1 MQENNREIS
10 AIKQRFFQYL
20 KYKGI
25 SKYRCYQETGI
36 ANSVLSQKNGFS
48 EDSFIRIAK
57 TYPDLDF
64 IWLILGDGDMIV
76 EKYNI
81 IEKPQNSIVVNE
93 VTPDFML
100 QRFEDLVIENYSLK
114 AELKQYKETTRGDY
128 TMQNVPD
135 LKVAESQTELDK

>member
-10 AIKQRFFQYL
+10 AIKQRFFEYL
-20 KYKGI
+20 EFKGI
-25 SKYRCYQETGI
+25 SKYKCYQDTGI

-48 EDSFIRIAK
+48 EDSFVRIAK

-64 IWLILGDGDMIV
+64 IWLILGVGDMII
-76 EKYNI
+76 EKSNI
-81 IEKPQNSIVVNE
+81 IEKPQKSIIVNE

-100 QRFEDLVIENYSLK
+100 KRFEELVIENNSLK

-128 TMQNVPD
+128 TLQNVPS
-135 LKVAESQTELDK
+135 LNVAESQTELDK